1 MKLQKDPPRKAR
13 MEIVPLIDVMFL
25 VLASFVYASSDMTL
39 HRGLHVDLPQA
50 TTAQI
55 EKTDHL
61 TITVTARDEVYLD
74 DAPVSL
80 EALGARLLQ
89 AAIADPSLA
98 VRINGDDKASHGIV
112 IQVLDAVR
120 RAGIVK
126 VDIESRRPRTG
137 EGR

>member
-50 TTAQI
+50 ATSQL

-61 TITVTARDEVYLD
+61 TITVTATDEVYLD
-74 DAPVSL
+74 KDLVSL
-80 EALGARLLQ
+80 DALGARLLQ
-89 AAIADPSLA
+89 AAIADPSLE
-98 VRINGDDKASHGIV
+98 VRINGDEKASHGGV
-112 IQVLDAVR
+112 VKVLDAVR

-126 VDIESRRPRTG
+126 VDVESRRSPTG

>member
-1 MKLQKDPPRKAR
+1 MKIHKDPPRKAR

-25 VLASFVYASSDMTL
+25 LLASFVYASSDMTV
-39 HRGLHVDLPQA
+39 HRGLQVDLPRA
-50 TTAQI
+50 TTAQL
-55 EKTDHL
+55 EKTDPL
-61 TITVTARDEVYLD
+61 TITVTATDEVYLD

-89 AAIADPSLA
+89 AAIADPALA

>member
-1 MKLQKDPPRKAR
+1 MQLQKDPPRKAR

-25 VLASFVYASSDMTL
+25 VLASFVYASSDLTL

-50 TTAQI
+50 TTDHI

-61 TITVTARDEVYLD
+61 TITVTATDEIYLD
-74 DAPVSL
+74 DAPMSL
-80 EALGARLLQ
+80 DDLRARLLQ
-89 AAIADPSLA
+89 AALADPALA
-98 VRINGDDKASHGIV
+98 VRINGDDKASHGTV

-120 RAGIVK
+120 RAGIAK